1 MKRIMLIDDDRHEAM
16 FWRHVVQSSYRD
28 RISLEWFFDVDEAL
42 EALDGFQPDAIIL
55 DNKVP
60 PHETASYGLGELKKR
75 SYDGSVFVWSF
86 TDPDTLRDF
95 LADWPEVETL
105 AKQDYVGVKVR
116 ELIES
121 HLL

>member
-16 FWRHVVQSSYRD
+16 FWRHIVKSGYRD
-28 RISLEWFFDVDEAL
+28 KISLEWYHDVDEAL
-42 EALDGFQPDAIIL
+42 DALDAFQPDTIIL

-60 PHETASYGLGELKKR
+60 PHDTADYGLGELKKR
-75 SYDGSVFVWSF
+75 EYSGTVFVWSF
-86 TDPDTLRDF
+86 TDRETLQSF

-116 ELIES
+116 ELIETR
-121 HLL
+121 LL